1 MMKKCYY
8 SLMVLLLALTAVGF
22 TACSDD
28 DEPKGADIVG
38 TWQLVDDDLDADV
51 VLLFQFT
58 KDGKFHYVQK
68 YLDAEYGMP
77 GHITFHG
84 KYAVSGR
91 KLTMTFD
98 PNPLLGDEIDTLEWD
113 YSVQGDKL
121 MLLTGGEATTF
132 IRVKDSVIQPYL

>member
-1 MMKKCYY
+1 MKKYY
-8 SLMVLLLALTAVGF
+8 SLLIVLLMAMMAVGF
-22 TACSDD
+22 TACGDD
-28 DEPKGADIVG
+28 DEPNGADLVG
-38 TWQLVDDDLDADV
+38 TWQLVDDDLSSDV

-68 YLDAEYGMP
+68 YLDAEYCMP
-77 GHITFHG
+77 GHLTFHG

-98 PNPLLGDEIDTLEWD
+98 SNPLLGDEVDTLEWD
-113 YSVQGDKL
+113 YTVQGDKL

-132 IRVKDSVIQPYL
+132 TRVKDSVIQPYL